1 MCEKYHQHIIGI
13 WQTPCCRAI
22 AIIAIEDT
30 SVSSPNFGNRVGWL
44 AATGCCIFPISLAC
58 NSAHSPSVT
67 RPSLSAIFRRSTTQ
81 LSKITLR
88 STLTLFTQFSQ
99 SFHTA
104 AFEVQVHT
112 VFTKIIHT
120 EICVLFTSDVMRYAL
135 SDGQSITGYLFV
147 SPPLTLRLHY
157 VFGE

>member
-1 MCEKYHQHIIGI
+1 MRKISSTHYRNLANSVLSCNCDHRNRRHIRLL
-13 WQTPCCRAI
+13 PH
-22 AIIAIEDT
+22 
-30 SVSSPNFGNRVGWL
+30 FGNRVGWL

-157 VFGE
+157 VLIE